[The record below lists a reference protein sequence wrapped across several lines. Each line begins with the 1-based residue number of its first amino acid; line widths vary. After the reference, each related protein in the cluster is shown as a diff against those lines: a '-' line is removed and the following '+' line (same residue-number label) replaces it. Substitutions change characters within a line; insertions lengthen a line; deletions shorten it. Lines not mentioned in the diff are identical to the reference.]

1 MNKNLNNHSKA
12 ELIRLINKQENNL
25 VNSENELNKKQI
37 NSKESSIT
45 IWDIIHKFKIWILSL
60 TAIAVLGKIFKNY
73 KSIRAVLKVA
83 NYVILTMF
91 GISIF
96 EAFGFGFIVKL
107 LGELK
112 YIFGGIVAYLTD

>member
-1 MNKNLNNHSKA
+1 
-12 ELIRLINKQENNL
+12 
-25 VNSENELNKKQI
+25 
-37 NSKESSIT
+37 
-45 IWDIIHKFKIWILSL
+45 
-60 TAIAVLGKIFKNY
+60 
-73 KSIRAVLKVA
+73 
-83 NYVILTMF
+83 MF